1 VHACLVTEADHDDG
15 ARNQIQQKLEAED
28 YHGMAD
34 AAVKL
39 QYLVKVRD
47 EAKHK
52 AHTFQIQDK
61 NQITMH

>member
-1 VHACLVTEADHDDG
+1 MSE
-15 ARNQIQQKLEAED
+15 QIQQHFEAGD
-28 YHGMAD
+28 YHSMAD

-39 QYLVKVRD
+39 KYLVKVRD

-61 NQITMH
+61 KHIVMN

>member
-1 VHACLVTEADHDDG
+1 
-15 ARNQIQQKLEAED
+15 
-28 YHGMAD
+28 MAD